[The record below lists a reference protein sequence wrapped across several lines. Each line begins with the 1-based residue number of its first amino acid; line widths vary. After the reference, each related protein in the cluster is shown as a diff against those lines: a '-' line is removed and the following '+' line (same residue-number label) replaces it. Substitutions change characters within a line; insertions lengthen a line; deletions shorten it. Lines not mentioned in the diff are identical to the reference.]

1 MKNYLILIGFYFFAM
16 TSAVCQGRNNIWCF
30 GDSCLINFNNTP
42 PSTDFSIIRTRGTA
56 CSISDSTGNLLF
68 YAGSPHVELWQVGGV
83 YWVGSI
89 YNKNNEHMENGDT
102 LASQLGYNE
111 MVIVP
116 DPNFNSLY
124 YLFHME
130 TSVLNPGLYFSVI
143 DQAFNAGLG
152 KVISKNNQLLNGKM
166 SDCLNA
172 IKHGN
177 GRDWWVITR
186 KSNFQ
191 IGGPPDNDF
200 YLFLIDTG
208 GITPQPV
215 QSIGTLNPT
224 NLAKITFNP
233 LGDKFV
239 FTNLNDLIEIYD
251 FDRCTGTISNPVT
264 IEPNAGP
271 GLSTHTWGAE
281 FSGNGRYL
289 YVSTSKDTSYLYQYD
304 TYASNITA
312 SRVIIDAFDSL
323 TYAGG
328 ALKRGP
334 DGKIYYASAWYDGV
348 NYNFPYPDTEYNVV
362 NMNLGVINQPDSP
375 GVACDFQPF
384 SFYLGGKRNYWGLP
398 NNPDYDLP
406 QLHGSSCDTLHVKI
420 DEVSKEKDDL
430 QVYPNPTN
438 GTITIHSEKYLNGE
452 IRITDAIGKS
462 IRSVELTNGRI
473 VIENFNPGIYTLGL
487 FENGILQT
495 IKKIIVVK

>member
-1 MKNYLILIGFYFFAM
+1 MKNCLIVIQLFFIF
-16 TSAVCQGRNNIWCF
+16 NNHSFSQNRQNVWCF
-30 GDSCLINFNNTP
+30 GDSCLINFNTNP
-42 PSTDFSIIRTRGTA
+42 PSTNHSVLRSRGTS
-56 CSISDSTGNLLF
+56 CSIADSSGSLLF
-68 YAGSPHVELWQVGGV
+68 YAGSPHVELWQSGGTFFI
-83 YWVGSI
+83 GSI
-89 YNKNNEHMENGDT
+89 YNKSHQIMDNGDT
-102 LASQLGYNE
+102 LATEGWYNE
-111 MVIVP
+111 MIIIP
-116 DPNFNSLY
+116 DPNFNNSY
-124 YLFHME
+124 YLFHLHM
-130 TSVLNPGLYFSVI
+130 TTTDTGLFYSKI
-143 DQAFNAGLG
+143 DLSYNSGLG
-152 KVISKNNQLLNGKM
+152 RVTTKNNKLLAGYM
-166 SDCLNA
+166 ADGVAA

-177 GRDWWVITR
+177 GRDWWVLCR
-186 KSNFQ
+186 KTDAL
-191 IGGPPDNDF
+191 IGGPPNNDF
-200 YLFLIDTG
+200 YIYLIDTS
-208 GITPQPV
+208 GITPQPI

-239 FTNLNDLIEIYD
+239 FTNLNDLIEMYD
-251 FDRCTGTISNPVT
+251 FDRCTGIISNPVT
-264 IEPNAGP
+264 IEPNASP
-271 GLSTHTWGAE
+271 GNYHYLWSAE
-281 FSGNGRYL
+281 FSGSGRYL
-289 YVSTSKDTSYLYQYD
+289 YVSTSIDTSFIYQYD
-304 TYASNITA
+304 TYASNIT
-312 SRVIIDAFDSL
+312 STKIPINSF
-323 TYAGG
+323 TQIYNAGG

-334 DGKIYYASAWYDGV
+334 DGKIYYAMAWSDGV

-398 NNPDYDLP
+398 NNPDYDLQ

-473 VIENFNPGIYTLGL
+473 VIENLNPGIYTLGL

>member
-1 MKNYLILIGFYFFAM
+1 M
-16 TSAVCQGRNNIWCF
+16 
-30 GDSCLINFNNTP
+30 D
-42 PSTDFSIIRTRGTA
+42 
-56 CSISDSTGNLLF
+56 
-68 YAGSPHVELWQVGGV
+68 
-83 YWVGSI
+83 
-89 YNKNNEHMENGDT
+89 NGDT
-102 LASQLGYNE
+102 LASELWYNE
-111 MVIVP
+111 MGIIP
-116 DPNFNSLY
+116 DPYNIQKY

-130 TSVLNPGLYFSVI
+130 LGIQDSGLYYSII
-143 DQAFNAGLG
+143 DLNYNGGLG
-152 KVISKNNQLLNGKM
+152 KVISKNNLLLSGNM
-166 SDCLNA
+166 ADCLNA

-186 KSNFQ
+186 KNESQ
-191 IGGPPDNDF
+191 IGGSPNNDF
-200 YLFLIDTG
+200 YTYLVDTG
-208 GITPQPV
+208 GITPQPI

-233 LGDKFV
+233 VGDKFV
-239 FTNLNDLIEIYD
+239 FTNLNDLIEMYD
-251 FDRCTGTISNPVT
+251 FDRCTGIISNPVT
-264 IEPNAGP
+264 IEPNASP
-271 GLSTHTWGAE
+271 GNYHYLWSAE
-281 FSGNGRYL
+281 FSGSGRYL
-289 YVSTSKDTSYLYQYD
+289 YVSTSIDTSFIYQYD
-304 TYASNITA
+304 TYASNIT
-312 SRVIIDAFDSL
+312 STKIPISSF
-323 TYAGG
+323 TQIYNAGG

-334 DGKIYYASAWYDGV
+334 DGKIYYASAWNDGV

-438 GTITIHSEKYLNGE
+438 GTITIQSEKYQNGE

-462 IRSVELTNGRI
+462 IRSVQLTNGRI
-473 VIENFNPGIYTLGL
+473 VIENLNPGIYTLGL
-487 FENGILQT
+487 FENDILQT